1 MDIGLGVV
9 VGVLAVAVLVL
20 QASSTNINNLIINR
34 SNDLFY
40 RFNNF

>member
-1 MDIGLGVV
+1 MEIGVRV
-9 VGVLAVAVLVL
+9 VGVVAVLVL

-40 RFNNF
+40 